1 MTKQIAPPHTKIFA
15 IQRESNIELLRL
27 ICMFLI
33 VLQHIVKHAIFPE
46 AQGDG
51 AWTVGSYV
59 GALSLGFVCVGV
71 NCFVLISGFFGIKF
85 KLRSLFN
92 LYAICA
98 FYNLIAYGVHIGLD
112 DASIGKSLI
121 LNTLLPFSH
130 STWWFINCYVQLFFL
145 APFINYAI
153 DNINCKQH
161 LYILLALTFL
171 NIYLGH
177 SWQTELFDTSGMSTM
192 HFIYLYVIGRYL
204 GKYVSAD
211 MIDANRIKWLALL
224 IGLAALG
231 GIGQCIEHLGYIENW
246 MGLNNNS
253 PLMIGSAIGL
263 LLYAKSFYFQSRY
276 INSIAISTL
285 AIYLGHEHE
294 YVRFHLYNSISQL
307 HKTYIDTTIVA
318 NDMIGRITFCVI
330 FALII
335 CVSILVFD
343 KVRLLLM
350 IPIWKL
356 YDKVEPNIILL
367 LQKI

>member
-1 MTKQIAPPHTKIFA
+1 M
-15 IQRESNIELLRL
+15 L
-27 ICMFLI
+27 LI

-51 AWTVGSYV
+51 AWTAGSYV
-59 GALSLGFVCVGV
+59 GALSLGLVCVGV

-98 FYNLIAYGVHIGLD
+98 FYNLMAYGVHIGLD
-112 DASIGKSLI
+112 GASIGKSLI

-153 DNINCKQH
+153 DNINRKQH
-161 LYILLALTFL
+161 LYILLSLTFL
-171 NIYLGH
+171 IIYLGH
-177 SWQTELFDTSGMSTM
+177 FWQTELFDTNGMSTM
-192 HFIYLYVIGRYL
+192 HFLYLYIIGRSL
-204 GKYVSAD
+204 GRYVSAD
-211 MIDANRIKWLALL
+211 IIDANRYLWIALF
-224 IGLAALG
+224 IGCAALG

-263 LLYAKSFYFQSRY
+263 LLYANSFHFQNRF
-276 INSIAISTL
+276 INSVAISTL

-294 YVRFHLYNSISQL
+294 YLKNHIYDFIASLQARFLSPNILSNEL
-307 HKTYIDTTIVA
+307 F
-318 NDMIGRITFCVI
+318 GRILLAIGCSLF
-330 FALII
+330 I
-335 CVSILVFD
+335 CVVLLTFD
-343 KVRLLLM
+343 RIRLLLM
-350 IPIWKL
+350 KPVWIL
-356 YDKVEPNIILL
+356 YDIIEPSIKSYIE
-367 LQKI
+367 IF